1 MSPSQPARRAPGY
14 RISGLTLIEIM
25 VVVAIIGILASIALS
40 MYQDNILK
48 SRRRTA
54 QSCLA
59 EQAQFMERYY
69 TTNTTVTNNISNS
82 LSYTGA
88 TLPTSACVTDLASYY
103 SISLT
108 TQQAQAFTLTATA
121 TGSQTGDTE
130 CTNLTLDQSATRGS
144 YYYDD
149 TFTLTASSGCW
160 P

>member
-14 RISGLTLIEIM
+14 RIRGLTLIEIM

-40 MYQDNILK
+40 TYQDNVLK

-69 TTNTTVTNNISNS
+69 TTNTGNP

-88 TLPTSACVTDLASYY
+88 SLPTSACLTDLASYY

-121 TGSQTGDTE
+121 LGSQTGDTT

-144 YYYDD
+144 YYYLANVQ
-149 TFTLTASSGCW
+149 TTSSGCW

>member
-14 RISGLTLIEIM
+14 RIRGLTLIEIM
-25 VVVAIIGILASIALS
+25 VVVAIIGILASIALP
-40 MYQDNILK
+40 MYQDNVLK

-69 TTNTTVTNNISNS
+69 TTNTGNP

-88 TLPTSACVTDLASYY
+88 SLPTSACLTDLASYY

-121 TGSQTGDTE
+121 LGSQTGDTT

-144 YYYDD
+144 YYYLANVQ
-149 TFTLTASSGCW
+149 TTSSGCW

>member
-1 MSPSQPARRAPGY
+1 MSPFQPARRAPAY

-40 MYQDNILK
+40 MYQDNLLK

-69 TTNTTVTNNISNS
+69 TTNTTVTNGDSNS

-88 TLPTSACVTDLASYY
+88 TLPTSACVTDLASHY
-103 SISLT
+103 SISVSIPT
-108 TQQAQAFTLTATA
+108 PQTYTLTATA
-121 TGSQTGDTE
+121 SGSQTGDTE
-130 CTNLTLDQSATRGS
+130 CTNLTL
-144 YYYDD
+144 
-149 TFTLTASSGCW
+149 
-160 P
+160 

>member
-14 RISGLTLIEIM
+14 RIRGLTLIEIM

-40 MYQDNILK
+40 MYQDNVLK

-69 TTNTTVTNNISNS
+69 TTNTGNP

-88 TLPTSACVTDLASYY
+88 SLPTSACLTDLASYY

-121 TGSQTGDTE
+121 LGSQTGDTT

-144 YYYDD
+144 YYYLANVQ
-149 TFTLTASSGCW
+149 TTSSGCW

>member
-14 RISGLTLIEIM
+14 RIRGLTLIEIM

-40 MYQDNILK
+40 MYQDNVLK

-69 TTNTTVTNNISNS
+69 TTNTGNP

-88 TLPTSACVTDLASYY
+88 SLPTSACLTDLASYY

-121 TGSQTGDTE
+121 SGSQTGDTT

-144 YYYDD
+144 YYYLANVQ
-149 TFTLTASSGCW
+149 TTSSGCW

>member
-14 RISGLTLIEIM
+14 RIRGLTLIEIM

-40 MYQDNILK
+40 TYQDNVLK

-69 TTNTTVTNNISNS
+69 TTNTGNP

-88 TLPTSACVTDLASYY
+88 SLPTSACLTDLASYY

-121 TGSQTGDTE
+121 LGSQTGDIT

-144 YYYDD
+144 YYYLANVQ
-149 TFTLTASSGCW
+149 TTSSGCW

>member
-1 MSPSQPARRAPGY
+1 MSPFQPARRAPAY

-40 MYQDNILK
+40 MYQDNLLK

-69 TTNTTVTNNISNS
+69 TTNTVNALT
-82 LSYTGA
+82 YTGA

-103 SISLT
+103 SISVSIPT
-108 TQQAQAFTLTATA
+108 PQTYTLTATA
-121 TGSQTGDTE
+121 SGSQTGDTE

-144 YYYDD
+144 FYYLANAK
-149 TFTLTASSGCW
+149 TTSSGCW

>member
-1 MSPSQPARRAPGY
+1 
-14 RISGLTLIEIM
+14 
-25 VVVAIIGILASIALS
+25 VVAIIGILASIALS
-40 MYQDNILK
+40 MYQDNVLK

-69 TTNTTVTNNISNS
+69 TTNTGNP

-88 TLPTSACVTDLASYY
+88 SLPTSACLTDLASYY

-121 TGSQTGDTE
+121 SGSQTGDTK

-144 YYYDD
+144 YYYVANVQ
-149 TFTLTASSGCW
+149 TTSSGCW

>member
-14 RISGLTLIEIM
+14 RIRGLTLIEIM

-40 MYQDNILK
+40 MYQDNVLK

-59 EQAQFMERYY
+59 EQAQFIERYY
-69 TTNTTVTNNISNS
+69 TTNTGNP

-88 TLPTSACVTDLASYY
+88 SLPTSACLTDLASYY

-121 TGSQTGDTE
+121 LGSQTGDTT

-144 YYYDD
+144 YYYLANVQ
-149 TFTLTASSGCW
+149 TTSSGCW

>member
-1 MSPSQPARRAPGY
+1 MSPFQPARRAPAY

-40 MYQDNILK
+40 MYQDNLLK

-59 EQAQFMERYY
+59 EQAQYMERYY
-69 TTNTTVTNNISNS
+69 TTKTVNALT
-82 LSYTGA
+82 YTGA

-108 TQQAQAFTLTATA
+108 TLEAQAFTLTATA
-121 TGSQTGDTE
+121 SGSQTGDTE
-130 CTNLTLDQSATRGS
+130 CTSLTLDQSATRGS
-144 YYYDD
+144 FYYLANAK
-149 TFTLTASSGCW
+149 TTSSGCW

>member
-40 MYQDNILK
+40 MYQDNVLK

-69 TTNTTVTNNISNS
+69 TTNTGNP

-88 TLPTSACVTDLASYY
+88 SLPTSACLTDLASYY

-121 TGSQTGDTE
+121 LGGQTGDTT

-144 YYYDD
+144 YYYLANVQ
-149 TFTLTASSGCW
+149 TTSSGCW

>member
-14 RISGLTLIEIM
+14 RIRGLTLIEIM

-40 MYQDNILK
+40 MYQDNVLK

-69 TTNTTVTNNISNS
+69 TANTGNP

-88 TLPTSACVTDLASYY
+88 SLPTSACLTDLASYY

-121 TGSQTGDTE
+121 SGSQTGDTT

-144 YYYDD
+144 YYYLANVQ
-149 TFTLTASSGCW
+149 TTSSGCW